1 MKSWTEG
8 QWHAEGKFGRILPG
22 QEAGHLLGLCL
33 VVIICLFFTS
43 VKAGYEEV

>member
-1 MKSWTEG
+1 MSWTEG
-8 QWHAEGKFGRILPG
+8 QWRADEGEFGRILPG
-22 QEAGHLLGLCL
+22 QEAGHILGLFL